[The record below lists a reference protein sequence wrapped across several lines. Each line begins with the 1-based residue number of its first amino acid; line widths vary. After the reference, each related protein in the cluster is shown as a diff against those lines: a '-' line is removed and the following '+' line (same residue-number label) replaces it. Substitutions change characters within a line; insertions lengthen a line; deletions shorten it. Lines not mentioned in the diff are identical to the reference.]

1 MPRWGST
8 HAVRERGAARAAHPR
23 ALSRPPAPR
32 ALSARPQSV
41 KKERMGALSLWLN
54 YVLRTP
60 SQDIQDDSNLANFVF
75 PIESGAS
82 PLPKKAPS
90 FLPDVRGSRCQ

>member
-1 MPRWGST
+1 
-8 HAVRERGAARAAHPR
+8 
-23 ALSRPPAPR
+23 
-32 ALSARPQSV
+32 
-41 KKERMGALSLWLN
+41 MGALSLWLN

-82 PLPKKAPS
+82 PRPNKAPY
-90 FLPDVRGSRCQ
+90 FLSDVRGSRCQ